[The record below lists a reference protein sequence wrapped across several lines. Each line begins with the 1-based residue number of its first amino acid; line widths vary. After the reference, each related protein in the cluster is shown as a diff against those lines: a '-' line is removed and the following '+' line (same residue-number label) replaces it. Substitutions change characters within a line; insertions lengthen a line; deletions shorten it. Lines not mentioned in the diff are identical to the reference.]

1 MIEFNDI
8 NRLLNKKTYNKI
20 QVESETQKT
29 NLWLPK
35 GKGDGGINQ
44 EFGIN
49 INTLLYIKQ
58 KTNKDLLEKTGN
70 YTYIL

>member
-35 GKGDGGINQ
+35 GKGDGGIN
-44 EFGIN
+44 
-49 INTLLYIKQ
+49 
-58 KTNKDLLEKTGN
+58 
-70 YTYIL
+70 

>member
-29 NLWLPK
+29 NLGERGWRDKL
-35 GKGDGGINQ
+35 GVWD
-44 EFGIN
+44 
-49 INTLLYIKQ
+49 
-58 KTNKDLLEKTGN
+58 
-70 YTYIL
+70 

>member
-29 NLWLPK
+29 NLGLPK
-35 GKGDGGINQ
+35 GKGDGGIN
-44 EFGIN
+44 
-49 INTLLYIKQ
+49 
-58 KTNKDLLEKTGN
+58 
-70 YTYIL
+70 